1 MRAALAAD
9 SDAEPDPLSYLRDEL
24 QAAQNAPQS
33 RPGGSRELATAG
45 CAGTPAASAAP
56 ACSP

>member
-24 QAAQNAPQS
+24 HAARNAAQS
-33 RPGGSRELATAG
+33 RAGGSRG
-45 CAGTPAASAAP
+45 
-56 ACSP
+56 